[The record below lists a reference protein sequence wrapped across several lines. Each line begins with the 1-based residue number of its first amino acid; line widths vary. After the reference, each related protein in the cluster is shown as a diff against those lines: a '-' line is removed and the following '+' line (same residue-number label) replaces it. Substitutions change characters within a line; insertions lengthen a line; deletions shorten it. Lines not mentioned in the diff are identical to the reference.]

1 MPGNTITSC
10 AQHILPPFI
19 HWWTI
24 LSLWDETILVRFA
37 TCNHNW
43 QSHSHSLA
51 TENKRH
57 NALTWSPSAGVA
69 SPPPDRISPFIKL
82 PGVSFFLLRHKRQT
96 RQSVNAVIAQASP
109 AIFSAAPAP
118 VCAKI
123 NRPQSST
130 ALLPPRRAKAE
141 IKKKFP
147 PSETYLFSASSS
159 VGDFFFFAGGGGRS
173 PASASACA
181 MARISRNLWGLARRR
196 RRDGGGEGRGSA
208 ALRCCAGG
216 SPRLNGVGRWSS
228 WG

>member
-96 RQSVNAVIAQASP
+96 RQSVNAAIAQASP
-109 AIFSAAPAP
+109 ATFSAAPAP

-141 IKKKFP
+141 IKKKIP
-147 PSETYLFSASSS
+147 PLR
-159 VGDFFFFAGGGGRS
+159 DLPLLRLLLGGRLLLLRGGRGEVPGVRIRVRHGPDLTEPVGARS
-173 PASASACA
+173 PPAS
-181 MARISRNLWGLARRR
+181 RW
-196 RRDGGGEGRGSA
+196 GRGGKGIGR
-208 ALRCCAGG
+208 ALLLRRWFA
-216 SPRLNGVGRWSS
+216 SP
-228 WG
+228 